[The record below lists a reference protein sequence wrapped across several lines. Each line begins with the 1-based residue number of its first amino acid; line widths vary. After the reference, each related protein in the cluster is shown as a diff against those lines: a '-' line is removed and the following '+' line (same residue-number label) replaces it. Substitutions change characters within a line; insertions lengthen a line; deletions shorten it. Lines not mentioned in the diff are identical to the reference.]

1 MKRFISMAAVCSLI
15 LAVSCSKSSKEIEKE
30 FTYNAPKEAIA
41 GQAVK
46 FEDLS
51 LGVASRE
58 WTFEDA
64 EPATSKAAVV
74 DVTFKDGG
82 EKAVKLVVN
91 FSDGSQEQA
100 DFKVKVLG
108 NLSADIKAAGL
119 TPKGCAKSGAEITFS
134 LENVVGEPTSYNW
147 TFQGGTPATSTEA
160 SPKVTWNSQ
169 IDEVKVTCEMT
180 RGADGAKKTVETTII
195 AGNYPLLK
203 KDTKLGYDVFGFE
216 GKDVRNAYI
225 CYAKDGQQD
234 AKATI
239 VDGGS
244 NSSKCMKVDASAY
257 NYLPIAGYES
267 MNGFIDLFHRN
278 NWSNN
283 ASMEVGKKYKMSFD
297 IKASAPTMENVELLK
312 AIPSIGQM
320 NKGELGAVMEIAWIY
335 CCTPSDGLYD
345 SLRDLYT
352 KESWKE
358 YYNDNY
364 VSQTSGDKTLHE
376 FRYTKLDSKQP
387 DFSDLHFTNLIKGDW
402 QTLSDEF
409 TLTMDGYENGYVFRN
424 CFICVRCSGYG
435 ATFYLDN
442 FRIDEIEE

>member
-1 MKRFISMAAVCSLI
+1 MKKIFSMAALCSLI
-15 LAVSCSKSSKEIEKE
+15 LAVSCSKSSTKVETE
-30 FTYNAPKEAIA
+30 FAYNVPSEAIA
-41 GQAVK
+41 GQPVK

-51 LGVASRE
+51 LGVSSRE

-74 DVTFKDGG
+74 DVTFNEGG

-91 FSDGSQEQA
+91 FQDGTKQQK
-100 DFKVKVLG
+100 DFKVNVLG
-108 NLSADIKAAGL
+108 SLSAVIEASGL

-134 LENVVGEPTSYNW
+134 LKDVVGEPTSYNW

-169 IDEVKVTCEMT
+169 IDDVKVTCEMT
-180 RGADGAKKTVETTII
+180 RAADGAKKTVETSII

-203 KDTKLGYDVFGFE
+203 KDTKFGYDVFGFE
-216 GKDVRNAYI
+216 GTDVRNAYI
-225 CYAKDGQQD
+225 CYAKDGDQ
-234 AKATI
+234 ASKATI

-244 NSSKCMKVDASAY
+244 NSSKCMKVDATSYIYMPVGEYAY
-257 NYLPIAGYES
+257 

-278 NWSNN
+278 NWCNN

-297 IKASAPTMENVELLK
+297 IKASAPALETVELLK
-312 AIPSIGQM
+312 GTSIGQM
-320 NKGELGAVMEIAWIY
+320 NKGQIGAVMEIAWIY
-335 CCTPSDGLYD
+335 CCTPTEGLQD
-345 SLRDLYT
+345 PLRGLNTAED
-352 KESWKE
+352 WKD
-358 YYNDNY
+358 YYNENY
-364 VSQTSGDKTLHE
+364 VSQTSGDRSLHE
-376 FRYTKLDSKQP
+376 FRYTELKATQADY
-387 DFSDLHFTNLIKGDW
+387 SDLHFENLITDKW

-409 TLTMDGYENGYVFRN
+409 TLNVAGFDNGYVFRN
-424 CFICVRCSGYG
+424 CFICVRCSGYS

>member
-1 MKRFISMAAVCSLI
+1 MKKIFSMAALCSLI
-15 LAVSCSKSSKEIEKE
+15 LAVSCSKSSTKVETE
-30 FTYNAPKEAIA
+30 FTYNVPSEAIA
-41 GQAVK
+41 GQPVK

-51 LGVASRE
+51 LGVSSRE

-64 EPATSKAAVV
+64 EPAASKAAVV
-74 DVTFKDGG
+74 DVTFNEGG

-91 FSDGSQEQA
+91 FQDGTKQQK
-100 DFKVKVLG
+100 DFKVNVLG
-108 NLSADIKAAGL
+108 SLSAVIEASGL

-134 LENVVGEPTSYNW
+134 LKDVVGEPTSYNW

-169 IDEVKVTCEMT
+169 IDDVKVTCEMT
-180 RGADGAKKTVETTII
+180 RAADGAKKTVETSII

-203 KDTKLGYDVFGFE
+203 KDTKFGYDVFGFE
-216 GKDVRNAYI
+216 GTDVRNAYI
-225 CYAKDGQQD
+225 CYAKDGDQ
-234 AKATI
+234 ASKATI

-244 NSSKCMKVDASAY
+244 NSSKCMKVDATSYIYMPVGEYAY
-257 NYLPIAGYES
+257 

-278 NWSNN
+278 NWCNN

-297 IKASAPTMENVELLK
+297 IKASAPALETVELLK
-312 AIPSIGQM
+312 GTSIGQM
-320 NKGELGAVMEIAWIY
+320 NKGQIGAVMEIAWIY
-335 CCTPSDGLYD
+335 CCTPTEGLQD
-345 SLRDLYT
+345 PLRGLNTAED
-352 KESWKE
+352 WKD
-358 YYNDNY
+358 YYNENY
-364 VSQTSGDKTLHE
+364 VSQTSGDKSLHE
-376 FRYTKLDSKQP
+376 FRYTELKAEKADY
-387 DFSDLHFTNLIKGDW
+387 SDLHFENLITDKW

-409 TLTMDGYENGYVFRN
+409 TLNVAGFDNGYVFRN

>member
-1 MKRFISMAAVCSLI
+1 MAAMCSLI
-15 LAVSCSKSSKEIEKE
+15 LAVSCSKSSTKIETE
-30 FTYNAPKEAIA
+30 FTYNVPSEAIA
-41 GQAVK
+41 GQPVK

-51 LGVASRE
+51 LGVSSRE

-74 DVTFKDGG
+74 DVTFNEGG

-91 FSDGSQEQA
+91 FQDGTKQQK
-100 DFKVKVLG
+100 DFKVNVLG
-108 NLSADIKAAGL
+108 SLSATIEASGL

-134 LENVVGEPTSYNW
+134 LKDVVGEPTSYSW

-169 IDEVKVTCEMT
+169 IDDVKITCEMT
-180 RGADGAKKTVETTII
+180 RAADGAKKTVEASII

-203 KDTKLGYDVFGFE
+203 KDTKFGYDVFGFE
-216 GKDVRNAYI
+216 GTDVRNAYI
-225 CYAKDGQQD
+225 CYAKDGDQ
-234 AKATI
+234 ASKATI

-244 NSSKCMKVDASAY
+244 NSSKCMKVDATSYIYMPVGEYAY
-257 NYLPIAGYES
+257 

-278 NWSNN
+278 NWCNN

-297 IKASAPTMENVELLK
+297 IKASAPALETVELLK
-312 AIPSIGQM
+312 GTSIGQM
-320 NKGELGAVMEIAWIY
+320 NKGEIGAVMEIAWIY
-335 CCTPSDGLYD
+335 CCTPSEGLQD
-345 SLRDLYT
+345 PLRGLNTAED
-352 KESWKE
+352 WKE
-358 YYNDNY
+358 YYNEDY
-364 VSQTSGDKTLHE
+364 VSQTSGDRSLHE
-376 FRYTKLDSKQP
+376 FRYTELKATQTDY
-387 DFSDLHFTNLIKGDW
+387 SDLHFINLITDKW

-409 TLTMDGYENGYVFRN
+409 TLNVAGFDNGYVFRN

>member
-1 MKRFISMAAVCSLI
+1 MKKFFSMAALCSLI
-15 LAVSCSKSSKEIEKE
+15 LAVSCSKSSTKVETE
-30 FTYNAPKEAIA
+30 FAYNVPSEAIA
-41 GQAVK
+41 GQSVK

-51 LGVASRE
+51 LGVSSRE

-74 DVTFKDGG
+74 DVTFNEGG

-91 FSDGSQEQA
+91 FQDGTKQQK
-100 DFKVKVLG
+100 DFKVNVLG
-108 NLSADIKAAGL
+108 SLSAVIEASGL

-134 LENVVGEPTSYNW
+134 LKDVVGEPTSYNW

-169 IDEVKVTCEMT
+169 IDDVKVTCEMT
-180 RGADGAKKTVETTII
+180 RAADGAKKTVATSII

-203 KDTKLGYDVFGFE
+203 KDTKFGYDVFGFE
-216 GKDVRNAYI
+216 GTDVRNAYI
-225 CYAKDGQQD
+225 CYAKDGDQ
-234 AKATI
+234 ASKATI

-244 NSSKCMKVDASAY
+244 NSSKCMKVDATSYIYMPVGEYAY
-257 NYLPIAGYES
+257 

-278 NWSNN
+278 NWCNN

-297 IKASAPTMENVELLK
+297 IKASAPALETVELLK
-312 AIPSIGQM
+312 GTSIGQM
-320 NKGELGAVMEIAWIY
+320 NKGQIGAVMEIAWIY
-335 CCTPSDGLYD
+335 CCTPTEGLQD
-345 SLRDLYT
+345 PLRGLNTAED
-352 KESWKE
+352 WKD
-358 YYNDNY
+358 YYNENY
-364 VSQTSGDKTLHE
+364 VSQTSGDKSLHE
-376 FRYTKLDSKQP
+376 FRYTELKAEKADY
-387 DFSDLHFTNLIKGDW
+387 SDLHFKNLITDKW

-409 TLTMDGYENGYVFRN
+409 TLNVAGYDNGYVFRN

>member
-1 MKRFISMAAVCSLI
+1 MCSLI
-15 LAVSCSKSSKEIEKE
+15 LAVSCSKSSTKIETE
-30 FTYNAPKEAIA
+30 FTYNVPSEAIA
-41 GQAVK
+41 GQPVK

-51 LGVASRE
+51 LGVSSRE

-74 DVTFKDGG
+74 DVTFNEGG

-91 FSDGSQEQA
+91 FQDGTKQQK
-100 DFKVKVLG
+100 DFKVNVLG
-108 NLSADIKAAGL
+108 SLSAVIEASGL

-134 LENVVGEPTSYNW
+134 LKDVVGEPTSYNW

-169 IDEVKVTCEMT
+169 IDDVKVTCEMT
-180 RGADGAKKTVETTII
+180 RAADGAKKTVETSII

-203 KDTKLGYDVFGFE
+203 KDTKFGYDVFGFE
-216 GKDVRNAYI
+216 GTDVRNAYI
-225 CYAKDGQQD
+225 CYAKDGDQ
-234 AKATI
+234 ASKATI

-244 NSSKCMKVDASAY
+244 NSSKCMKVDATSYIYMPVGEYAY
-257 NYLPIAGYES
+257 

-278 NWSNN
+278 NWCNN

-297 IKASAPTMENVELLK
+297 IKASAPALETVELLK
-312 AIPSIGQM
+312 GTSIGQM
-320 NKGELGAVMEIAWIY
+320 NKGQIGAVMEIAWIY
-335 CCTPSDGLYD
+335 CCTPTEGLQD
-345 SLRDLYT
+345 PLRGLNTAED
-352 KESWKE
+352 WKD
-358 YYNDNY
+358 YYNENY
-364 VSQTSGDKTLHE
+364 VSQTSGDRSLHE
-376 FRYTKLDSKQP
+376 FRYTELKATQADY
-387 DFSDLHFTNLIKGDW
+387 SDLHFENLITDKW

-409 TLTMDGYENGYVFRN
+409 TLNVAGFDNGYVFRN

>member
-1 MKRFISMAAVCSLI
+1 MKKIFSMAALCSLI
-15 LAVSCSKSSKEIEKE
+15 LAVSCSKSSTKVETE
-30 FTYNAPKEAIA
+30 FTYNVPTEAIA
-41 GQAVK
+41 GQPVK

-51 LGVASRE
+51 LGVSSRE

-74 DVTFKDGG
+74 EVAFKQGG

-91 FSDGSQEQA
+91 FSDGSQQQA

-108 NLSADIKAAGL
+108 SLSATIEASGL
-119 TPKGCAKSGAEITFS
+119 TPKGCVKSGAEITFS
-134 LENVVGEPTSYNW
+134 LKDVVGEPTSYNW

-160 SPKVTWNSQ
+160 TPKVTWNSQ
-169 IDEVKVTCEMT
+169 IDDVKVTCEMT
-180 RGADGAKKTVETTII
+180 RAADGAKKTVETSII

-203 KDTKLGYDVFGFE
+203 KDTKFGYDVFGFE
-216 GKDVRNAYI
+216 GTDVRNAYI
-225 CYAKDGQQD
+225 CYAKDGDQ
-234 AKATI
+234 ASKATI

-244 NSSKCMKVDASAY
+244 NSSKCMKVDATSY
-257 NYLPIAGYES
+257 NYLPVPGYES

-278 NWSNN
+278 NWCNN

-297 IKASAPTMENVELLK
+297 IKASAPALETVELLK

-320 NKGELGAVMEIAWIY
+320 NKGEIGAVMEIAWIY
-335 CCTPSDGLYD
+335 SCTPSEGLQD
-345 SLRDLYT
+345 PLRGLNTAED
-352 KESWKE
+352 WKD
-358 YYNDNY
+358 YYNENY
-364 VSQTSGDKTLHE
+364 VSQTSGDKSLHE
-376 FRYTKLDSKQP
+376 FRYTELKAEKADY
-387 DFSDLHFTNLIKGDW
+387 SDLHFKNLITDKW

-409 TLTMDGYENGYVFRN
+409 TLNVAGYENGYVFRN

>member
-1 MKRFISMAAVCSLI
+1 MKKIFSMAALCSLI
-15 LAVSCSKSSKEIEKE
+15 LAVSCSKSSTKVETE
-30 FTYNAPKEAIA
+30 FAYNVPSEAIA
-41 GQAVK
+41 GQPVK

-51 LGVASRE
+51 LGVSSRE

-74 DVTFKDGG
+74 DVTFNEGG

-91 FSDGSQEQA
+91 FQDGTKQQK
-100 DFKVKVLG
+100 DFKVNVLG
-108 NLSADIKAAGL
+108 SLSATIEASGL

-134 LENVVGEPTSYNW
+134 LKDVVGEPTSYNW

-169 IDEVKVTCEMT
+169 IDDVKVTCEMT
-180 RGADGAKKTVETTII
+180 RAADGAKKTVETSII

-203 KDTKLGYDVFGFE
+203 KDTKFGYDVFGFE
-216 GKDVRNAYI
+216 GTDVRNAYI
-225 CYAKDGQQD
+225 CYAKDGDQ
-234 AKATI
+234 ASKATI

-244 NSSKCMKVDASAY
+244 NSSKCMKVDATSYIYMPVGEYAY
-257 NYLPIAGYES
+257 

-278 NWSNN
+278 NWCNN

-297 IKASAPTMENVELLK
+297 IKASAPALETVELLK
-312 AIPSIGQM
+312 GTSIGQM
-320 NKGELGAVMEIAWIY
+320 NKGQIGAVMEIAWIY
-335 CCTPSDGLYD
+335 CCTPTEGLQD
-345 SLRDLYT
+345 PLRGLNTAED
-352 KESWKE
+352 WKE
-358 YYNDNY
+358 YYNENY
-364 VSQTSGDKTLHE
+364 VSQTSGDKSLHE
-376 FRYTKLDSKQP
+376 FRYTELKAEKADY
-387 DFSDLHFTNLIKGDW
+387 SDLHFENLITDKW

-409 TLTMDGYENGYVFRN
+409 TLNVAGFDNGYVFRN